1 MREKTE
7 EGSSGCTQA
16 FLIFALMDDCSTIFL
31 WFLPLAFSPFTRVF
45 YFPWLWTS
53 SADKFVVLLFSLAVS
68 LMGDGIP
75 IQAIENAR
83 VNPLP
88 TESDVFDFSYI
99 PSLSFFVQPRMR
111 VQKKSSI
118 VLNMCFR

>member
-1 MREKTE
+1 MY
-7 EGSSGCTQA
+7 SGFSDLCIDGRL
-16 FLIFALMDDCSTIFL
+16 FYDFFCG
-31 WFLPLAFSPFTRVF
+31 FSPLPFRLLLVF

-111 VQKKSSI
+111 VQKNLQS
-118 VLNMCFR
+118 F